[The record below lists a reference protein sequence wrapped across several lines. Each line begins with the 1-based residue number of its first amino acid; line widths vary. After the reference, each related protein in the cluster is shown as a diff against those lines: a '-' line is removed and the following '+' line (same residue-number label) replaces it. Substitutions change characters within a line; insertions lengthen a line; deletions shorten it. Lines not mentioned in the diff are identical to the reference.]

1 MKKLLALVLA
11 LVMTLGL
18 ATVSSSAAYSDEAD
32 VSLNEAVDV
41 MSAVGVF
48 QGSDGK
54 FSPKENLTREQ
65 AAKLIAYLDLG
76 ESAAEALP
84 GVKAFSD
91 VEATRWSAKY
101 IAYCQDAGYIAGVG
115 NGKFNPTG
123 ELTGYAFGKMV
134 LCVLGYDADIEGFTG
149 NAWSINVAK
158 LMESND
164 IADGVSGAASAT
176 LTREQAAQYCLNA
189 LKATMVEYDTK
200 GTSIE
205 INGAKIATGAS
216 KAEDVYSSANYAH
229 TIVGGDK
236 DAGKWTLQLGEKL
249 YKGDLKVTANLSS
262 DDFQA
267 PAKGWTYKNSSVG
280 TYSDTPDATY
290 TGKVT
295 KGTIYTLLGKDVVD
309 DLNDGNAK
317 MYLAV
322 DGAKSKFANNG
333 STTTAT
339 EWTNIGDEYI
349 VKNSS
354 AAAFNTGKGMITEVY
369 IDDDGETVN
378 GNSYALIKVIIKNIY
393 LMQADADYNA
403 KTEKLNVTDLSN
415 KAGSG
420 SLKAEDFAVEDF
432 KEDDYILYTYANDK
446 VQTIEKAS
454 TVSGKV
460 ETYKAADSVT
470 LDGTKYSYS
479 ANFATVNQNTKDTTY
494 EIGETATVV
503 LDNQGNV
510 IAIDETKTSNDDV
523 VFVMNADKSGFDYV
537 AKVVTV
543 EGKKMTVTLDGDS
556 IAKTGGAKLSTMS
569 GDAANTA
576 FQGKFYAYEVDGNEY
591 KLTPYGKQNTVA
603 ATQVEGSNPA
613 TYEIKLNRVTTL
625 AGKIANS
632 STVYIVNDGD
642 DITLYTGVKNAP
654 KTVIV
659 AGATSTASVVYKNSD
674 AIYVY
679 VDCTD
684 VESADSSND
693 QMIYLLKKAGT
704 TPIVDSNKKEYVE
717 AKALVDGVETT
728 LKIKAG
734 SAAATVASDAANL
747 GKLYKNMT
755 VDANGYITKLTPAND
770 AKYVAIAFNNEDVF
784 AYSDGSFAADQ
795 TDNNND
801 DTISG
806 FVKTDSVHLVLFKP
820 AANSTNE
827 LMDDA
832 DADYEIVDL
841 STFKA
846 LGTYTDGFTVKGS
859 GYIVFNGT
867 EQDSEIVDAYI
878 GIVASSD
885 AD

>member
-18 ATVSSSAAYSDEAD
+18 ATVSSNAAYSDEAD

-48 QGSDGK
+48 QGADGK

-84 GVKAFSD
+84 GVKVFSD

-123 ELTGYAFGKMV
+123 ELTGYAFGKMI
-134 LCVLGYDADIEGFTG
+134 LCVLGYDAGIEGFTG

-158 LMESND
+158 LMEKND
-164 IADGVSGAASAT
+164 IAKGVSGAASAT

-216 KAEDVYSSANYAH
+216 KAEDVYSSASYNKAIK
-229 TIVGGDK
+229 TGNADN
-236 DAGKWTLQLGEKL
+236 DGKYTLQLGEKL
-249 YKGDLKVTANLSS
+249 YKGDLKVEGEGKA
-262 DDFQA
+262 DDFGA
-267 PAKGWTYKNSSVG
+267 PSTKWTYKTSSVG
-280 TYSDTPDATY
+280 TYNDTPDATY

-295 KGTIYTLLGKDVVD
+295 KGTIYTLLTKDVVD

-317 MYLAV
+317 MYVKV
-322 DGAKSKFANNG
+322 DGADKDVGDNKNG
-333 STTTAT
+333 K
-339 EWTNIGDEYI
+339 NYV

-354 AAAFNTGKGMITEVY
+354 AAAFDTDKGMITEVY
-369 IDDDGETVN
+369 IDDDGTQVKNDKDVVVAE
-378 GNSYALIKVIIKNIY
+378 YASIVVVVKNTY
-393 LMQADADYNA
+393 LMQANADYNS
-403 KTEKLNVTDLSN
+403 KTEKLSVTDLSN
-415 KAGSG
+415 KAKES
-420 SLKAEDFAVEDF
+420 SLKADDFAVEDF
-432 KEDDYILYTYANDK
+432 KEDDYILYTYANK
-446 VQTIEKAS
+446 KIQTIEKAS

-460 ETYKAADSVT
+460 ETYKAEDSVT

-479 ANFATVNQNTKDTTY
+479 ANFATVNENAKNTTY
-494 EIGETATVV
+494 EIGDTATVV
-503 LDNQGNV
+503 LDSQGNV
-510 IAIDETKTSNDDV
+510 IAIDETNTSNDDV

-556 IAKTGGAKLSTMS
+556 IAKTGGDKLSTMK
-569 GDAANTA
+569 GQDADKA
-576 FQGKFYAYEVDGNEY
+576 FSGKFFAYEVDGNEY
-591 KLTPYGKQNTVA
+591 KLTPYDKQETVA
-603 ATQVEGSNPA
+603 ATKVKDSDPA

-654 KTVIV
+654 KTVTV
-659 AGATSTASVVYKNSD
+659 AGEKSTASVVYKNSD

-693 QMIYLLKKAGT
+693 QMIYILKKAGT

-734 SAAATVASDAANL
+734 SDAAGAVA

-755 VDANGYITKLTPAND
+755 VDANGYITKLTLASD
-770 AKYVAIAFNNEDVF
+770 AKYKAIEFNNEDVF
-784 AYSDGSFAADQ
+784 AYSDGSFAADL
-795 TDNNND
+795 TDKEG

-806 FVKTDSVHLVLFKP
+806 YVKTDSVHLVLFKP
-820 AANSTNE
+820 AEKKTNE

-846 LGTYTDGFTVKGS
+846 LGTYTDGFTVEGS

-867 EQDSEIVDAYI
+867 EQDSDIVDAYI
-878 GIVASSD
+878 GINTSVEKK
-885 AD
+885 